1 MGKPTTW
8 VIDPDPT
15 WREKIEK
22 VLRRAGVQVV
32 ARGAIPQ
39 PPPWR
44 ETDTL
49 VVSARL
55 LPTPKPPPA
64 VVVLVS
70 PQDAAKFAAAC
81 EQHAC
86 WCFPREPTW
95 LPYLPVMLSALQAR
109 QRYTLETTF
118 YARVLEQIEE
128 GIVIED
134 PDTHLIYVSPRAA
147 QILGDSPQA
156 LLGRSSLEFIHPED
170 RERVVAETAKRRHGI
185 ASQYEVRV
193 MREDGSVFPVW
204 ISATP
209 IFEQGRFAG
218 IFAVF
223 RDLTHE
229 KRLQQRARAF
239 QRIAAAIAEER
250 SLIEI
255 FREARDVLRTTVRGA
270 EEVIFTVLDP
280 DEGKLHLVDLE
291 EEAPLLD
298 SLEAILG
305 TPATSVGF
313 PLSQLPI
320 EWYDRLKQG
329 RPVISLEVEEL
340 WEVASRMLGLESIDQ
355 DLPIHRTASLVGLP
369 LVAGG
374 LLRGVVALMLDQ
386 PHVLQD
392 DLDLAMAVTHLVA
405 AAIES
410 RSLLEQARH
419 RTFVLERLFQV
430 AQAAASSTEPPDLAS
445 LAARQFIQ
453 AFGVEKAR
461 ISLLDP
467 HTDVLRTIADL
478 WYDSTRGVFL
488 PQDGETVLSPR
499 ECPFIRQALEGQEP
513 LQAVVGDPNLKDDTR
528 AYLRERDVKTLIVLP
543 MVSKGR
549 TVGVVEL
556 GDLRAEQRLNEEQ
569 MNLAM
574 AMAGQV
580 AGVLENAR
588 LLAEARRRTIQLQTA
603 AEVTRDATGILDVEH
618 MISRAVELIR
628 ERFGL
633 YYVGLFLL
641 DESGEWAVLRAGTG
655 EAGRRMLQSGHRLRV
670 GGDSMIG
677 WCVAHAEARIA
688 LDVGKEAARFDNPF
702 LPETR
707 SEIALPLISRGRVIG
722 AMTIQSAQPAAFTE
736 EDISVLQT
744 MAGQLA
750 NAIENARLHENLRRH
765 LTELSILYE
774 IGQAITSVLDLK
786 ELIKVIHREIRRF
799 TPASHFYVALW
810 NREAERIDIPLIVE
824 EEQWLCDQT
833 VGWDGVA
840 GWVLREGEP
849 LLVGDVGEGEA
860 LPPGVRPF
868 VIGEA
873 GIRSL
878 LVVPLVLGNEVIGA
892 LSVQSKQAHA
902 YAEQDLTFLNA
913 VASQVAVALQ
923 NARLYAE
930 AQRRAEEL
938 AALNA
943 IAARLGQTLD
953 LQEVLNTAIEEV
965 VRALDV
971 EAAAVSLLDEQKGE
985 LTIRAQCGLRNSYVG
1000 IHIPVDR
1007 GLSGHVVRTGQ
1018 PLITGDVQD
1027 DPRLAV
1033 PAFADERIQAM
1044 ALIPMRVRGRV
1055 VGVLSAMSHVPHDF
1069 IPRELAF
1076 LEAIASQV
1084 GVAVEN
1090 ARLFEAE
1097 RSQRRMAETLRS
1109 VAAVLT
1115 SSLEIDQVLQWLLE
1129 YLKELVLYDRAT
1141 VMLLEKDRLRV
1152 AATSGYTRLPD
1163 GKEAVGHTVRL
1174 ADDHLLSEVILGKKP
1189 TLVRDTD
1196 RDPRWRYPQLLW
1208 VTKSWIGVPL
1218 VVRGTVIGMLSLARE
1233 RPPGFTEEEVAL
1245 AADIASHAAVAIEN
1259 ARLYREVQEHAAQLK
1274 EAYDQL
1280 KEADRLKDEIIQ
1292 NVSHE
1297 LRTPLAFIKGYV
1309 ELLKSGELGPVT
1321 PEQERSLEIVAR
1333 RTDHLTRLV
1342 NDFITLQVVSW
1353 ETLNLQE
1360 VDLGRLARTAVED
1373 CRSAAGQNG
1382 IEVKEDI
1389 PADLP
1394 PVAADPDRIAQV
1406 LDNLLANAI
1415 KFSPQGGTIVV
1426 RVREV
1431 GDWLRT
1437 EVSDTGIGIPADKL
1451 PRVFERFYQVD
1462 GTSRRR
1468 FGGTGL
1474 GLAIVKQIIE
1484 AHGGQVGVESTL
1496 GEGSTFYFTLPKAGQ
1511 GRSRP

>member
-1 MGKPTTW
+1 MGESTTW
-8 VIDPDPT
+8 VIEPDPT
-15 WREKIEK
+15 WREEIEE
-22 VLRRAGVQVV
+22 VLRRAGVQVA
-32 ARGAIPQ
+32 AREAIPQ
-39 PPPWR
+39 PPPWG
-44 ETDTL
+44 EMDVL
-49 VVSARL
+49 IVSASL
-55 LPTPKPPPA
+55 LPVPKPPPIIIVPVA
-64 VVVLVS
+64 

-81 EQHAC
+81 EQHVC
-86 WCFPREPTW
+86 WCFPRDPTW
-95 LPYLPVMLSALQAR
+95 LPYLPVMLNVLRAR
-109 QRYTLETTF
+109 QQYTPGATF
-118 YARVLEQIEE
+118 YARVLEKIEE

-134 PDTHLIYVSPRAA
+134 SDTRFIYVSPRAA
-147 QILGDSPQA
+147 QILGGSPLA

-209 IFEQGRFAG
+209 IFEPGRFAG
-218 IFAVF
+218 VFAVF

-229 KRLQQRARAF
+229 KHLHQRAQAF
-239 QRIAAAIAEER
+239 QRIAASIAEGR
-250 SLIEI
+250 CLIEI
-255 FREARDVLRTTVRGA
+255 FREARDALRAVVRGA

-291 EEAPLLD
+291 EEESPLLD

-305 TPATSVGF
+305 APEMSIGF
-313 PLSQLPI
+313 PISQLPV
-320 EWYDRLKQG
+320 EWYDRLKRG
-329 RPVISLEVEEL
+329 RPVISLTADE
-340 WEVASRMLGLESIDQ
+340 WWKVASRMLDLETVDRGNRTVGL
-355 DLPIHRTASLVGLP
+355 VVLP

-374 LLRGVVALMLDQ
+374 LLRGIVALVLDQ

-392 DLDLAMAVTHLVA
+392 DLDLAVAVTRLVA

-419 RTFVLERLFQV
+419 RTFVLECLFQV
-430 AQAAASSTEPPDLAS
+430 AEAAAFSTEPPDLAN

-453 AFGVEKAR
+453 AFSVEKAR

-467 HTDVLRTIADL
+467 HTDVLRTIANL
-478 WYDSTRGVFL
+478 RYDPARGIFL
-488 PQDGETVLSPR
+488 PQEGETVLSPR
-499 ECPFIRQALEGQEP
+499 ECPFIRQVLESQGP
-513 LQAVVGDPNLKDDTR
+513 LQVVVGDPDLEGNLRTC
-528 AYLRERDVKTLIVLP
+528 LRERDVKTLIVLP

-569 MNLAM
+569 INLAM

-603 AEVTRDATGILDVEH
+603 AEVTRDATGVLDVEH

-655 EAGRRMLQSGHRLRV
+655 EAGRQMLQSGHRLRV
-670 GGDSMIG
+670 GGESMIG
-677 WCVAHAEARIA
+677 WCIAHAEARIA
-688 LDVGKEAARFDNPF
+688 LDVGKEAVRFDNPF

-722 AMTIQSAQPAAFTE
+722 AMTIQSARPAAFTE

-774 IGQAITSVLDLK
+774 VGQAITSVLDLK
-786 ELIKVIHREIRRF
+786 ELIKAIHREIRRF
-799 TPASHFYVALW
+799 IPASHFYVALW
-810 NREAERIDIPLIVE
+810 NREAERIDIPLIIE
-824 EEQWLCDQT
+824 EEQWLYDQT
-833 VGWDGVA
+833 VGWDGVV

-849 LLVGDVGEGEA
+849 LLVGDVGGGEA
-860 LPPGVRPF
+860 LPPSVRPF

-878 LVVPLVLGNEVIGA
+878 LIIPLVLGDEVIGA

-902 YAEQDLTFLNA
+902 YTEQDLIFLTA

-923 NARLYAE
+923 NASLYAE
-930 AQRRAEEL
+930 ARRRAEEM

-953 LQEVLNTAIEEV
+953 LEEVLNTAIEEV
-965 VRALDV
+965 VRALVV

-985 LTIRAQCGLRNSYVG
+985 LMIYAQRGLRNSYVG
-1000 IHIPVDR
+1000 VRIPIDR

-1018 PLITGDVQD
+1018 PLITGEVRD
-1027 DPRLAV
+1027 DARLAV
-1033 PAFADERIQAM
+1033 PAFIEEGIQAM
-1044 ALIPMRVRGRV
+1044 ALIPMRVRGKV
-1055 VGVLSAMSHVPHDF
+1055 VGVLSAMSHVPHEF
-1069 IPRELAF
+1069 TPREIAF

-1084 GVAVEN
+1084 GMAVEN

-1097 RSQRRMAETLRS
+1097 RSQRRMAETLRN

-1115 SSLEIDQVLQWLLE
+1115 SSLEVDQVLQWLLE
-1129 YLKELVLYDRAT
+1129 HLKELVLYDRAT
-1141 VMLLEKDRLRV
+1141 VMLLEQDRLRV
-1152 AATSGYTRLPD
+1152 AATSGYTHLPD
-1163 GKEAVGHTVRL
+1163 GEEAIGRTVRL
-1174 ADDHLLSEVILGKKP
+1174 TDDPLLSEVILERKP
-1189 TLVRDTD
+1189 ILVRDTG
-1196 RDPRWRYPQLLW
+1196 RDPRWRYPQPLW
-1208 VTKSWIGVPL
+1208 VTKSWIGIPL

-1233 RPPGFTEEEVAL
+1233 RPPGFTGEEMVL

-1309 ELLKSGELGPVT
+1309 ELLKSGELGPMT
-1321 PEQERSLEIVAR
+1321 PEQARSLEIVAR

-1360 VDLGRLARTAVED
+1360 VDLGRLARTVVED
-1373 CRSAAGQNG
+1373 CRSAASQNG

-1394 PVAADPDRIAQV
+1394 PVMADPDRIAQV

-1415 KFSPQGGTIVV
+1415 KFSPQGGAIVV

-1437 EVSDTGIGIPADKL
+1437 EVSDTGIGIPPDKL
-1451 PRVFERFYQVD
+1451 SRVFERFYQVD

-1474 GLAIVKQIIE
+1474 GLAIVKQIVE
-1484 AHGGQVGVESTL
+1484 AHGGEVGVESTV
-1496 GEGSTFYFTLPKAGQ
+1496 GKGSTFYFTLPKGDQ